1 MFEKRNISEEE
12 ALKRAC
18 KQNGFEFVP
27 NNNKYDFKMTN
38 ENMLFTDDGW
48 KTSKSGIGIYKNND
62 AVDFTDDEF
71 RGMLGYIIGY
81 TSEEISDDYKE
92 LRESLVNEV
101 LHMTG
106 KDLTKC
112 WIWM

>member
-1 MFEKRNISEEE
+1 MENVIKIFREIQSTSGKND
-12 ALKRAC
+12 
-18 KQNGFEFVP
+18 KQSIIAK
-27 NNNKYDFKMTN
+27 NNNNELFKRC
-38 ENMLFTDDGW
+38 LIFLLDGNVVTGIS
-48 KTSKSGIGIYKNND
+48 TSKLKKK
-62 AVDFTDDEF
+62 VDVQF

-81 TSEEISDDYKE
+81 ISEEASDNYYKE